1 MLVIELH
8 MQILILTMFIFR
20 SYGSEEELKRL
31 VFYCCRLVIIIVV
44 RVFKCRLNFKLV
56 HFIDHS

>member
-20 SYGSEEELKRL
+20 SSGSEEELKL
-31 VFYCCRLVIIIVV
+31 WFFAVV
-44 RVFKCRLNFKLV
+44 
-56 HFIDHS
+56 DW